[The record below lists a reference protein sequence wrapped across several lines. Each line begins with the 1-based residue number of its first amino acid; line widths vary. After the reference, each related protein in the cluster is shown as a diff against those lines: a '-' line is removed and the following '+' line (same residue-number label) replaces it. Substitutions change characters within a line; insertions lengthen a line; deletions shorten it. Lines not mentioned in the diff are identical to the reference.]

1 MTSADEFVWI
11 DSHNRLV
18 EVTVVP
24 SSFIVVVNFIVNL
37 IVIFIFGFLIVIIL
51 PSFRCNSCL
60 GLATTW

>member
-37 IVIFIFGFLIVIIL
+37 IVIFGFLIVIIV

-60 GLATTW
+60 GPATTW